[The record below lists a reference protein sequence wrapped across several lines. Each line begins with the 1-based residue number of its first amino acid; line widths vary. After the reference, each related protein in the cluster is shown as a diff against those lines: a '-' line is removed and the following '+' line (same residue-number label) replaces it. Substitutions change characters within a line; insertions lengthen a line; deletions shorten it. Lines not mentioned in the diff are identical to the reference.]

1 MSQTKQEKEQ
11 SLEEAFQ
18 ELEEMIEKMQQRDVT
33 LEETFAL
40 YEQGIRKLKF
50 CNQKID
56 RVEKKMLL
64 LNQQGEL
71 EPFEEPAEQFPCRF
85 SSATNA

>member
-33 LEETFAL
+33 LDETFAL

-64 LNQQGEL
+64 LNGQGEL
-71 EPFEEPAEQFPCRF
+71 EPFEERKG
-85 SSATNA
+85 

>member
-1 MSQTKQEKEQ
+1 MSQKKQQENEKEQ

-18 ELEEMIEKMQQRDVT
+18 ELEEMIEKMQQREVT

-56 RVEKKMLL
+56 KVEKKMLL
-64 LNQQGEL
+64 LNEQGEL
-71 EPFEEPAEQFPCRF
+71 EPLGELETE
-85 SSATNA
+85 

>member
-1 MSQTKQEKEQ
+1 MSQTKQQEKEQ

-40 YEQGIRKLKF
+40 YEQGILKLKF

-64 LNQQGEL
+64 LNEQGEL
-71 EPFEEPAEQFPCRF
+71 EPLGEPAE
-85 SSATNA
+85 SGS

>member
-1 MSQTKQEKEQ
+1 MSQKKQQENEKEQ

-18 ELEEMIEKMQQRDVT
+18 ELEEIIEKMQQREVT

-56 RVEKKMLL
+56 KVEKKMLL
-64 LNQQGEL
+64 LNEQGEL
-71 EPFEEPAEQFPCRF
+71 EPLGELETE
-85 SSATNA
+85 

>member
-1 MSQTKQEKEQ
+1 MSQKQQQENEKEQ

-18 ELEEMIEKMQQRDVT
+18 ELEEMIEKMQQREVT

-56 RVEKKMLL
+56 KVEKKMLL

-71 EPFEEPAEQFPCRF
+71 EPLGELETE
-85 SSATNA
+85 

>member
-1 MSQTKQEKEQ
+1 MSQTKLEKEQ

-71 EPFEEPAEQFPCRF
+71 EPFEEPAESESPF
-85 SSATNA
+85 

>member
-1 MSQTKQEKEQ
+1 MNQTENEKEQ
-11 SLEEAFQ
+11 SLEETFQ
-18 ELEEMIEKMQQRDVT
+18 ELEEIIEKMQQHGVT

-56 RVEKKMLL
+56 KVEKKMLL
-64 LNQQGEL
+64 LNEQGEL
-71 EPFEEPAEQFPCRF
+71 EPLEEIE
-85 SSATNA
+85 

>member
-64 LNQQGEL
+64 WYNTVGDGKVHE
-71 EPFEEPAEQFPCRF
+71 
-85 SSATNA
+85 

>member
-71 EPFEEPAEQFPCRF
+71 EPFEEPAESE
-85 SSATNA
+85 SSF